1 MDATPLSEED
11 LTDVYNWIDQ
21 LPLSRPKKNITRDF
35 SDGGNN
41 LIYHSF
47 NYYRYFE
54 IKNGFLIYESILK
67 YIKIKIL
74 C

>member
-41 LIYHSF
+41 LIYHSSDG
-47 NYYRYFE
+47 RSDSALLP
-54 IKNGFLIYESILK
+54 KTCGDSQLHCLILG
-67 YIKIKIL
+67 
-74 C
+74 